1 MEKDYR
7 REGKIRR
14 LCMSD
19 YEDLSEKIIA
29 QSTVEIEGDDPNGEL
44 LEILLN
50 TREQGQMMEQLIKNQ
65 IEVKDDMI
73 DKLHKELDY
82 YKQDAADRFIDQLM
96 KAVIKVRKDMT
107 RLVTSDKWQEM
118 TADDLRREYQYSL
131 EDITDLLEQQNV
143 DPFSSEPGDDF
154 DASIHQAKIEATN
167 DVSLDKKVKESISEG
182 YKKGSKVLI
191 PERVIVYQY
200 KA

>member
-1 MEKDYR
+1 
-7 REGKIRR
+7 
-14 LCMSD
+14 MSD

-65 IEVKDDMI
+65 IEVKD
-73 DKLHKELDY
+73 
-82 YKQDAADRFIDQLM
+82 AADRFTDQLM
-96 KAVIKVRKDMT
+96 KAVIKVRKAMT

>member
-1 MEKDYR
+1 
-7 REGKIRR
+7 
-14 LCMSD
+14 MSD
-19 YEDLSEKIIA
+19 YKDLSEKMIA
-29 QSTVEIEGDDPNGEL
+29 QSIAEPEGDDPNGAL

-50 TREQGQMMEQLIKNQ
+50 SREQGQMMEQLIKNQ

-82 YKQDAADRFIDQLM
+82 YKQDAAGRFTDQLM
-96 KAVIKVRKDMT
+96 KAVIKVRRDMT
-107 RLVTSDKWQEM
+107 RLVASDKWEEM

-167 DVSLDKKVKESISEG
+167 DISLDKKVKESISEG

-200 KA
+200 RA

>member
-1 MEKDYR
+1 
-7 REGKIRR
+7 
-14 LCMSD
+14 MSD

-82 YKQDAADRFIDQLM
+82 YKQDAADRFTDQLM

-167 DVSLDKKVKESISEG
+167 DVSLYKKVKESISEG